1 MYKNI
6 FNMSDDEWKLEQA
19 KVINDLKLKFRH
31 EQIETEGNDPVKTG
45 ESFGTPHDLATAS
58 QQSQDGKDF
67 ASFEENIGGAPKGGW
82 PGAGRPK
89 EGGNYATDDN
99 AFGRDPIGNRSRSIK
114 PEKAYNANEVV
125 NKESTDTMLS
135 KMRVKLKTKKIITE
149 SLKTDDE
156 ISEIGLLD
164 EKNILESDN

>member
-1 MYKNI
+1 
-6 FNMSDDEWKLEQA
+6 MSDDEWKLEQA

-45 ESFGTPHDLATAS
+45 ESFGTPHDLASLS
-58 QQSQDGKDF
+58 QQGGDDDGDVMPT
-67 ASFEENIGGAPKGGW
+67 EEGGAPEGGW

-99 AFGRDPIGNRSRSIK
+99 AFGRDPIGNRSISIK

-125 NKESTDTMLS
+125 NKESTDAMLS